1 MATDI
6 ISCAIKAEKDTTVY
20 NLGEDEREKIA
31 QVAPGCATVLD
42 IFLTCFLFFPF
53 SLWSSVCPLPLIVDV
68 QDQG

>member
-42 IFLTCFLFFPF
+42 IFLTCFLF
-53 SLWSSVCPLPLIVDV
+53 LPLFPYGRVFV
-68 QDQG
+68 PCLS